1 MPNPRKF
8 LKNRTVLVTG
18 GAGFIGSHLCDH
30 LMNYGARV
38 VCFDDLSTGSK
49 NYVDSQRGNK
59 KFFFIKGDVNKLT
72 DIKKPFAK
80 FRIDYVFH
88 YAALVGVQRTIEEPL
103 KVLADLDGIRYI
115 LDLSYKNKV
124 KKLVF
129 ASSSEVYGNQ
139 EQMPLHEEESYLD
152 IRMPYAMVK
161 SAGENYFRTYWEM
174 MGLPV
179 TILRFFNV
187 YGPRQESSRY
197 GFVVGVFISQVLRDQ
212 QPTIFY
218 DGKQTRDF
226 MYIDDNV
233 EAAIGS
239 LLNKKTDGETI
250 NLGTGRETTILE
262 LAQKI
267 IALSGKK
274 LAPSLLHKRNLVEIK
289 RRVAHNDK
297 MINLLGYKLRVS
309 LEDGLRLTHDWYAQ
323 NPQFVKDREHSS
335 YSSYRKQNWIPKT
348 KLV

>member
-1 MPNPRKF
+1 MLNPRKF

-59 KFFFIKGDVNKLT
+59 KFFFIKGDVNKFA

-80 FRIDYVFH
+80 FKIDYVFH

-115 LDLSYKNKV
+115 LDLSHKNKV
-124 KKLVF
+124 KKLAF

-197 GFVVGVFISQVLRDQ
+197 GFVVGVFISQVLRDR

-233 EAAIGS
+233 EAAIQS

-297 MINLLGYKLRVS
+297 MINLLGYKPRVS

-323 NPQFVKDREHSS
+323 NPQFVKDRKHSS
-335 YSSYRKQNWIPKT
+335 YSSYRRQNWIPKT
-348 KLV
+348 KSA